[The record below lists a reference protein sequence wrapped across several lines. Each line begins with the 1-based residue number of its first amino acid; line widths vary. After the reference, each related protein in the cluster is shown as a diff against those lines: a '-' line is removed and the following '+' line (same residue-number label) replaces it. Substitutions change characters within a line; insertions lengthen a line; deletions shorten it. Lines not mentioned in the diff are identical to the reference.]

1 MVQSIDRAMQIIQLL
16 MSDYSRTGWAISDIS
31 ERVGLAL
38 STTHRLISTLVR
50 QELIVQ
56 LPETKRYRLGP
67 KWMEVGLQQLEQLD
81 LRMAARP
88 IMERLAEEVKETV
101 FLTIPYGLFSMGV
114 DKVDSSVKKRVVE
127 GLGERIAMHIGASNK
142 VILAN
147 MKRSE
152 AEALL
157 VRLVEDQEKRMQ
169 LLSALPGIRKAGYA
183 VSYAE
188 LTEGTAAISSP
199 IIGFGRKVAGALGI
213 GVSADQLTEER
224 LDDLSKQVI
233 QAAHEIT
240 TTIGG

>member
-16 MSDYSRTGWAISDIS
+16 MSDHSRTGWAISDIS
-31 ERVGLAL
+31 ERVDLPL
-38 STTHRLISTLVR
+38 STTHRLISTLVKH
-50 QELIVQ
+50 ELIVQ

-81 LRMAARP
+81 LRTAARP
-88 IMERLAEEVKETV
+88 IMERLADEVKETV

-114 DKVDSSVKKRVVE
+114 DKVDSSVKPRVVE

-147 MKRSE
+147 MKRNE

-157 VRLVEDQEKRMQ
+157 VRLVDDQEKRMQ
-169 LLSALPGIRKAGYA
+169 LLSALPGIKKAGYA

-188 LTEGTAAISSP
+188 MTEGTAAISSP
-199 IIGFGRKVAGALGI
+199 IIGFGRRVVGALGI
-213 GVSADQLTEER
+213 GVSADRLTDER

-233 QAAHEIT
+233 QGAHEIT
-240 TTIGG
+240 TTLGG